1 MPFDGRALFANLAE
15 KERIKGHHSP
25 EGRAIRTLSR
35 ALNGWSS
42 ANLSRRDVVVLCD
55 QAVEDWLKTRLKRSS
70 WSVQTVPLLLP
81 DAVAHHWITPT
92 DGDRLLGLHKLRVSA
107 EETREISVQEVQTA
121 LEFSIELID
130 KHW

>member
-1 MPFDGRALFANLAE
+1 MPFDAQALFANLAE

-35 ALNGWSS
+35 ALSGWSS
-42 ANLSRRDVVVLCD
+42 GNLSDRDVVVLCD
-55 QAVEDWLKTRLKRSS
+55 QAVEDWLKARLKRSS
-70 WSVQTVPLLLP
+70 WSVHSLPALLP
-81 DAVAHHWITPT
+81 DAVANHWITQT
-92 DGDRLLGLHKLRVSA
+92 DGDRLLGLHESRA
-107 EETREISVQEVQTA
+107 GADETQEISAQEVEAA